1 MKRLS
6 LRVVLQLVAL
16 GSTALAVSA
25 QQLPSE
31 ANNPAVKAAQAACS
45 ADIQKFCP
53 NVVPGE
59 GRIVRCLVANADQLS
74 TPCRSSMLVAKSAI
88 GR

>member
-1 MKRLS
+1 MNRLTLS
-6 LRVVLQLVAL
+6 VVLQLIAL
-16 GSTALAVSA
+16 GSGPLAASA
-25 QQLPSE
+25 QQLPPE

-59 GRIVRCLVANADQLS
+59 GRIVRCLVANAGQLS